1 MTERNIRLIH
11 PNGTK
16 EVATIINFTPLRL
29 GTRGG
34 KLFLTLQREH
44 SQELSHMVQRKVE
57 YTEPFRGVRT
67 SAQHY
72 MYLWESLCNAGLTV
86 VNEVVALSDNK
97 IAETNVTAD
106 GSMLLGK
113 GTTVSELKQNE
124 KNLLTQ
130 IDLENVRKEA
140 LRQAQLASEQNILL
154 SADHCFDLLVRP
166 TGDWQV
172 IARDIKNTFTN
183 LDYKPISENTERAMR
198 FVDFHIGNLFKQT
211 GVLTSFN
218 Q

>member
-1 MTERNIRLIH
+1 MVERNIHLIH

-16 EVATIINFTPLRL
+16 ETATIINFTPLKL

-34 KLFLTLQREH
+34 KLFLTLQREN
-44 SQELSHMVQRKVE
+44 SQELSHMVQRRVE
-57 YTEPFRGVRT
+57 YTEPFRGSRT

-72 MYLWESLCNAGLTV
+72 MYLWESLRNAGVTV
-86 VNEVVALSDNK
+86 VNEVMALSDNK

-113 GTTVSELKQNE
+113 GTTV
-124 KNLLTQ
+124 
-130 IDLENVRKEA
+130 
-140 LRQAQLASEQNILL
+140 SEQNILL

-183 LDYKPISENTERAMR
+183 HDYKPISENAERAMR
-198 FVDFHIGNLFKQT
+198 FVDLHIRSLIKQT

-218 Q
+218 